1 MATRVI
7 SIRLKPEEL
16 AKAFE
21 VLINKGIKPEAL
33 TTISSIIRTTFYHGI
48 IALCENPT
56 EAAKAENLAVVM
68 KLLNQ
73 NKRSK
78 NKEIKDFLSKA

>member
-16 AKAFE
+16 AKAYE
-21 VLINKGIKPEAL
+21 ALINIGIKPEAL

-48 IALCENPT
+48 IGLCENPT
-56 EAAKAENLAVVM
+56 EAAKVENLNIIM
-68 KLLNQ
+68 TLLTQ

-78 NKEIKDFLSKA
+78 HKEIKDFLSKA

>member
-7 SIRLKPEEL
+7 SIRLKSEEL
-16 AKAFE
+16 AKAYE
-21 VLINKGIKPEAL
+21 VLINKGHKPETL

-48 IALCENPT
+48 ISLCEDPA
-56 EAAKAENLAVVM
+56 EPAKAENLDVIM
-68 KLLNQ
+68 KLLAQ

-78 NKEIKDFLSKA
+78 HKEIKDFLSKA

>member
-1 MATRVI
+1 MRRVI

-16 AKAFE
+16 AKAYE
-21 VLINKGIKPEAL
+21 SLINIGIKPEAL

-48 IALCENPT
+48 ISLCDNPT
-56 EAAKAENLAVVM
+56 ESAQAENLAVVM
-68 KLLNQ
+68 KLLSQ

>member
-21 VLINKGIKPEAL
+21 VLINKGVKPETL

-48 IALCENPT
+48 IALCKNPT
-56 EAAKAENLAVVM
+56 ETAKAENLAVVM
-68 KLLNQ
+68 KLLAK